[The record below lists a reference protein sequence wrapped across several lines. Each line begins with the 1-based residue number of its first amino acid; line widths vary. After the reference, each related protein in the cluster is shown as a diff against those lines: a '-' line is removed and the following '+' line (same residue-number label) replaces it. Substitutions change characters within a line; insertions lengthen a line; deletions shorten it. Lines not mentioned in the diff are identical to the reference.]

1 LDLIG
6 RGIRRA
12 PVKPFFEL
20 HFGPH
25 SVRPNEQKTA
35 HWSAGNI
42 HQPGVRLRNRLV
54 VLIVA
59 DTRDK
64 IILVDAAAHCTV
76 HHETEAAEHPFF
88 DRIMAHQ
95 TFAYPFCQLLV
106 ECHNLSFL
114 RPNTQFRTS
123 RVPVQT

>member
-1 LDLIG
+1 
-6 RGIRRA
+6 
-12 PVKPFFEL
+12 
-20 HFGPH
+20 
-25 SVRPNEQKTA
+25 
-35 HWSAGNI
+35 
-42 HQPGVRLRNRLV
+42 VRLRNRLV

-114 RPNTQFRTS
+114 RPQPSVSHITGAGADLTRAALASTAISHRPTS
-123 RVPVQT
+123 ICA